1 MPRLDFSV
9 ELTEELSAEL
19 HESAKECGIAPTKF
33 AAQAIEATLASR
45 RLESAI
51 YGRTTTG
58 RMISPRV
65 REK

>member
-1 MPRLDFSV
+1 MPRIDFSV
-9 ELTEELSAEL
+9 ELPEELSAEL

-51 YGRTTTG
+51 SGRCG
-58 RMISPRV
+58 PRV
-65 REK
+65 KVFR